1 MRAPAL
7 FPRVSSSPMNKTRPV
22 TLQSLA
28 RQLGLNVSTVS
39 RVLNGS
45 EDDARGAAAPDT
57 VKRIRALA
65 AELHYQTNPHAA
77 SLKTRRSRTIG
88 VLVPRLSDMVLATIY
103 EGIDEA
109 AAEHGYLTFVSNTQ
123 DVPDKQRKLIDMAV
137 ARRVDGLILGDAHSG
152 PDDAPPNPMLAD
164 LAARD
169 VPFVLVSRHAGS
181 HCAVTCD
188 DIEGGRLAAEH
199 LLAMGHR
206 RIAVMMGE
214 PFASTGRDRSN
225 GFLDYCSRHGVEVPA
240 HWRIASPFDTDAGR
254 ALGARLLDTA
264 DRPTAIFAVNDFL
277 AVGVMG
283 AARDHG
289 LEAGRDVAI
298 VGYNDTPLA
307 GALPI
312 GLTTIH
318 SPMHQMGRLGLEL
331 LLQKLAGGQ
340 PPSQRLAPWLVV
352 RDSSNRRIAG

>member
-1 MRAPAL
+1 
-7 FPRVSSSPMNKTRPV
+7 MNKSRPV

-45 EDDARGAAAPDT
+45 ADDARGAAAPDT

-65 AELHYQTNPHAA
+65 AELQYQTNPHAA

-123 DVPDKQRKLIDMAV
+123 DVPEKQRKLIEMAL

-152 PDDAPPNPMLAD
+152 AADAPPNPLLAE
-164 LAARD
+164 LARRD
-169 VPFVLVSRHAGS
+169 VPFVLVSRHADT

-188 DIEGGRLAAEH
+188 DLEGGRLAAEH
-199 LLAMGHR
+199 LLDMGHR
-206 RIAVMMGE
+206 RIAVMVGE
-214 PFASTGRDRSN
+214 PFASTGRDRSE
-225 GFLDYCSRHGVEVPA
+225 GFFAYCARHGVEVPPQ
-240 HWRIASPFDTDAGR
+240 WRIESPFDTDAGR
-254 ALGARLLDTA
+254 AVGARLLGGA

-283 AARDHG
+283 AARDQG

-312 GLTTIH
+312 GLTTIR
-318 SPMHQMGRLGLEL
+318 SPMHQMGRMGLEL
-331 LLQKLAGGQ
+331 LLQKIAGGQ
-340 PPSQRLAPWLVV
+340 PQSQRLAPALVV
-352 RDSSNRRIAG
+352 RDSSNRRIA

>member
-1 MRAPAL
+1 
-7 FPRVSSSPMNKTRPV
+7 MNRSRPV

-45 EDDARGAAAPDT
+45 ADDARGAAAPDT

-65 AELHYQTNPHAA
+65 AELQYQTNPHAA

-123 DVPDKQRKLIDMAV
+123 DEPDKQRKLIDMAL
-137 ARRVDGLILGDAHSG
+137 ARRVDGLILGDAHSA
-152 PDDAPPNPMLAD
+152 PTNAPPNPLLAE
-164 LAARD
+164 LAQRD
-169 VPFVLVSRHAGS
+169 VPFVLVSRHADH

-188 DIEGGRLAAEH
+188 DLEGGRLAAKH
-199 LLAMGHR
+199 LLDMGHR
-206 RIAVMMGE
+206 RIAVMVGE
-214 PFASTGRDRSN
+214 PFASTGRDRSD
-225 GFLDYCSRHGVEVPA
+225 GFFSYCAQHGVDVPA
-240 HWRIASPFDTDAGR
+240 HWRIESPFDTDAGR
-254 ALGARLLDTA
+254 DIGARLLAPA

-283 AARDHG
+283 AAREQG

-312 GLTTIH
+312 GLTTVH
-318 SPMHQMGRLGLEL
+318 SPMHEMGRMGLEL

-340 PPSQRLAPWLVV
+340 PDSVRLAPHLVV
-352 RDSSNRRIAG
+352 RDSSKRRIAG

>member
-1 MRAPAL
+1 
-7 FPRVSSSPMNKTRPV
+7 MNKTRPV

-152 PDDAPPNPMLAD
+152 PDDAPPNPLLAD

>member
-1 MRAPAL
+1 
-7 FPRVSSSPMNKTRPV
+7 MNRTRPV

-28 RQLGLNVSTVS
+28 RELGLNVSTVS

-65 AELHYQTNPHAA
+65 AELQYQTNPHAA

-123 DVPDKQRKLIDMAV
+123 DEPDKQRKLIDMAL
-137 ARRVDGLILGDAHSG
+137 ARRVDGLILGDAHS
-152 PDDAPPNPMLAD
+152 APENATPNPLLAE
-164 LAARD
+164 LARRD
-169 VPFVLVSRHAGS
+169 VPFVLVSRHADH

-188 DIEGGRLAAEH
+188 DREGGRLAAKH
-199 LLAMGHR
+199 LLDMGHR
-206 RIAVMMGE
+206 RIAVMVGE
-214 PFASTGRDRSN
+214 SFASTGRDRSE
-225 GFLDYCSRHGVEVPA
+225 GFFAYCAQHGLDVPA
-240 HWRIASPFDTDAGR
+240 HWRIESPFDTDAGR
-254 ALGARLLDTA
+254 DIGARLLSPA

-283 AARDHG
+283 AARDQG

-318 SPMHQMGRLGLEL
+318 SPMHEMGRLGLAL

-340 PPSQRLAPWLVV
+340 PDSVRLPPHLVV
-352 RDSSNRRIAG
+352 RDSSNRSIAG

>member
-152 PDDAPPNPMLAD
+152 PDDAPPNPLLAD

>member
-1 MRAPAL
+1 
-7 FPRVSSSPMNKTRPV
+7 MNKSRPV

-45 EDDARGAAAPDT
+45 ADDARGAAAPDT

-123 DVPDKQRKLIDMAV
+123 DEPDKQRKLIDMAL
-137 ARRVDGLILGDAHSG
+137 ARRVDGLILGDAHS
-152 PDDAPPNPMLAD
+152 APANATPNPLLAE
-164 LAARD
+164 LARRD
-169 VPFVLVSRHAGS
+169 VPFVLVSRHADH

-188 DIEGGRLAAEH
+188 DLEGGRLAAKH
-199 LLAMGHR
+199 LLDMGHR
-206 RIAVMMGE
+206 RIAVMVGE
-214 PFASTGRDRSN
+214 PFASTGRDRSE
-225 GFLDYCSRHGVEVPA
+225 GFFAYCAQHGVEVPA
-240 HWRIASPFDTDAGR
+240 HWRIESPFDTDAGR
-254 ALGARLLDTA
+254 DIGARLLSPA

-283 AARDHG
+283 AARDQG

-340 PPSQRLAPWLVV
+340 PDSLRLAPELVV
-352 RDSSNRRIAG
+352 RDSSNRRIAD

>member
-1 MRAPAL
+1 
-7 FPRVSSSPMNKTRPV
+7 MNKTRPV

-45 EDDARGAAAPDT
+45 ADDARGAAAPDT

-65 AELHYQTNPHAA
+65 AELQYQTNPHAA

-123 DVPDKQRKLIDMAV
+123 DVPDKQRKLIEMAL

-152 PDDAPPNPMLAD
+152 LAGAPSNPLLDELAQ
-164 LAARD
+164 RD
-169 VPFVLVSRHAGS
+169 VPFVLVSRHADS

-188 DIEGGRLAAEH
+188 DVEGGRLAAEH

-206 RIAVMMGE
+206 RIAIMMGE
-214 PFASTGRDRSN
+214 PFASTGRDRSE
-225 GFLDYCSRHGVEVPA
+225 GFLRRCAQHGVQIPP
-240 HWRIASPFDTDAGR
+240 HWRIESPFDTDAGR
-254 ALGARLLDTA
+254 VLGARLLDTP

-340 PPSQRLAPWLVV
+340 PASQRLAPSLVV
-352 RDSSNRRIAG
+352 RGSSDRRIPG

>member
-1 MRAPAL
+1 
-7 FPRVSSSPMNKTRPV
+7 MNRSRPV

-45 EDDARGAAAPDT
+45 ADDARGAAAPDT

-123 DVPDKQRKLIDMAV
+123 DEPDKQRKLIDMAL
-137 ARRVDGLILGDAHSG
+137 ARRVDGLILGDAHS
-152 PDDAPPNPMLAD
+152 APANATPNPLLAE
-164 LAARD
+164 LARRD
-169 VPFVLVSRHAGS
+169 VPFVLVSRHADQ

-188 DIEGGRLAAEH
+188 DLEGGRLAAKH
-199 LLAMGHR
+199 LLDMGHH
-206 RIAVMMGE
+206 RIAVMVGE
-214 PFASTGRDRSN
+214 PFASTGRDRSE
-225 GFLDYCSRHGVEVPA
+225 GFFGYCAQHGVEVPA
-240 HWRIASPFDTDAGR
+240 HWRIESPFDTDAGR
-254 ALGARLLDTA
+254 DIGARLLSPA

-283 AARDHG
+283 AARDQG

-340 PPSQRLAPWLVV
+340 PDSLRLAPELVV
-352 RDSSNRRIAG
+352 RDSSNRKIAG

>member
-1 MRAPAL
+1 
-7 FPRVSSSPMNKTRPV
+7 MNKSRPV

-45 EDDARGAAAPDT
+45 EDDARGAAAPGT
-57 VKRIRALA
+57 VERIRALA
-65 AELHYQTNPHAA
+65 AELRYQANPHAA
-77 SLKTRRSRTIG
+77 SLKTRRSRSIG

-103 EGIDEA
+103 EGVDEA

-123 DVPDKQRKLIDMAV
+123 DQPDKQRKLIDMAL

-152 PDDAPPNPMLAD
+152 PDASPNPLLAE
-164 LAARD
+164 LAARG
-169 VPFVLVSRHAGS
+169 VPFVLVSRHADA

-188 DIEGGRLAAEH
+188 DIEGGRLAARH
-199 LLAMGHR
+199 LLDMGHR
-206 RIAVMMGE
+206 RIAVMTGE
-214 PFASTGRDRSN
+214 PYASTGRDRTA
-225 GFLDYCSRHGVEVPA
+225 GFLEICAERGVDVPA
-240 HWRIASPFDTDAGR
+240 RWRIPSPFDTDAGR
-254 ALGARLLDTA
+254 GVGAGLLA
-264 DRPTAIFAVNDFL
+264 GPDRPTAIFAVNDFL

-283 AARDHG
+283 AARERG

-312 GLTTIH
+312 GLSTIH

-331 LLQKLAGGQ
+331 LLQKLAGGD
-340 PPSQRLAPWLVV
+340 PGSLRLAPSLVV
-352 RDSSNRRIAG
+352 RGSSDRPVPG

>member
-1 MRAPAL
+1 
-7 FPRVSSSPMNKTRPV
+7 MNKSRPA

-123 DVPDKQRKLIDMAV
+123 DEPGKQRKLIEMAL
-137 ARRVDGLILGDAHSG
+137 ARRVDGLILGDAHS
-152 PDDAPPNPMLAD
+152 APANAAPNPLLAE
-164 LAARD
+164 LARRE
-169 VPFVLVSRHAGS
+169 VPFVLVSRHADQ

-188 DIEGGRLAAEH
+188 DLEGGRLAAKH
-199 LLAMGHR
+199 LLDMGHR
-206 RIAVMMGE
+206 RIAVMVGE
-214 PFASTGRDRSN
+214 PFASTGRDRSE
-225 GFLDYCSRHGVEVPA
+225 GFFGYCAQHGVKVPA
-240 HWRIASPFDTDAGR
+240 RWRIESPFDTDAGR
-254 ALGARLLDTA
+254 EIGAQLLAPA

-331 LLQKLAGGQ
+331 LLRKLAGEQ
-340 PPSQRLAPWLVV
+340 PDSQRLPPELVV
-352 RDSSNRRIAG
+352 RDSSNRKISG

>member
-1 MRAPAL
+1 
-7 FPRVSSSPMNKTRPV
+7 MNKTRPV

-152 PDDAPPNPMLAD
+152 PDDAPPNPLLAD

-340 PPSQRLAPWLVV
+340 PPSQRLAPSLVV

>member
-1 MRAPAL
+1 
-7 FPRVSSSPMNKTRPV
+7 MNKSRPV

-45 EDDARGAAAPDT
+45 EDDARAAAAPDT

-65 AELHYQTNPHAA
+65 AELQYQTNPHAA

-123 DVPDKQRKLIDMAV
+123 DVPDKQRKLIDMAL
-137 ARRVDGLILGDAHSG
+137 ARRVDGLILGDAHSHDG
-152 PDDAPPNPMLAD
+152 AAPNPLLAE
-164 LAARD
+164 LARRD
-169 VPFVLVSRHAGS
+169 VPFVLVSRHADD

-188 DIEGGRLAAEH
+188 DLEGGRLAAEH

-206 RIAVMMGE
+206 RIAVMVGE
-214 PFASTGRDRSN
+214 AFTSTGRERSA
-225 GFLDYCSRHGVEVPA
+225 GFFAACARHGVEVPA
-240 HWRIASPFDTDAGR
+240 AWRIESPFDTDAGR
-254 ALGARLLDTA
+254 HVGARLLA
-264 DRPTAIFAVNDFL
+264 GPDRPTAIFAVNDFL

-283 AARDHG
+283 AAREHG
-289 LEAGRDVAI
+289 LEAGRDVAV

-331 LLQKLAGGQ
+331 LLQKIAGGR
-340 PPSQRLAPWLVV
+340 PDSVRLAPTLVV
-352 RDSSNRRIAG
+352 RGSSDRPIPG